1 MTRDRAIPKNVTL
14 YETHLATL
22 HQVGK
27 DNGLASLSAAL
38 RYIIHD
44 WTKMKAQQANA
55 LAESR
60 ARYEAGPVR

>member
-1 MTRDRAIPKNVTL
+1 MAQGKSIPRNFTL
-14 YETHLATL
+14 YEPHMNTL
-22 HQVGK
+22 YQVEK

-44 WTKMKAQQANA
+44 WKKMKAQQTNA

-60 ARYEAGPVR
+60 ARYEAGPAR

>member
-1 MTRDRAIPKNVTL
+1 MTQGKSIPRNFTL
-14 YETHLATL
+14 YEPDMATL

-44 WTKMKAQQANA
+44 WKKMKAQQANA
-55 LAESR
+55 LAETRTQYVTEQS
-60 ARYEAGPVR
+60 